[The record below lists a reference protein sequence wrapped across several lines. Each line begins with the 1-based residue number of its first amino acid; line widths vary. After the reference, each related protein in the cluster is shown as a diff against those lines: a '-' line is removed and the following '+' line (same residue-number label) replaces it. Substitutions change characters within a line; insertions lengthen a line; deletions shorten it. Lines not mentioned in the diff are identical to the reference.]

1 MGSATLNSRGKSR
14 GKSLRPRRVGG
25 VKGVK
30 AAAAAHPRLKRLQPS
45 RRWSSIPPMSNA
57 APELPPA
64 VVEKVEDVQKLQVA
78 ALERAQ
84 ALLATLPV
92 AERSTYETALALMQ
106 STLAVLSR
114 HTARDDMHGV
124 LEPARFQ
131 AFAALLQQRR
141 KAARLSREY
150 LAVRAGLSPSTIKNI
165 ERTKQSPSRTTLLR
179 LLAVAELG
187 LQVRDIADDVTADP
201 QWQPNAWFAPRY
213 DAAKLFGE
221 MVEML
226 GGPGGT
232 LEQTY
237 LYLDPQSAADWLAI
251 CNSERFTSSWRSA
264 CPLDQIA
271 AKIVRQVG
279 KIGLDVVGLG
289 VGDGKNETRLTQ
301 AIAELRPQPP
311 ALNLKLLDISHTLV
325 SSASKYATETLAP
338 HHVPVFALHA
348 NFHDLA
354 RYPVLQCTPQ
364 SAHLRRVYTLLG
376 YTMANL
382 DNEVRWFED
391 LTSCTA
397 SGDLAVLDFQ
407 LGYGSPDD
415 PEQLARRDPRLHSD
429 MPAGYENWLGGPIRR
444 HCPGAGAIT
453 FETRLQTQCLIPGAY
468 EVQAVARVRLSDGG
482 ERRFTVFR
490 SRRYNVERLAQC
502 LEGLG
507 WNCLASLKYGPGA
520 EKTAAVMLL
529 RRR

>member
-1 MGSATLNSRGKSR
+1 
-14 GKSLRPRRVGG
+14 
-25 VKGVK
+25 
-30 AAAAAHPRLKRLQPS
+30 
-45 RRWSSIPPMSNA
+45 MSHA
-57 APELPPA
+57 APSELPPA
-64 VVEKVEDVQKLQVA
+64 VVDDVQDVQKLQVA

-92 AERSTYETALALMQ
+92 GERSTYETALALMQ
-106 STLAVLSR
+106 STLAVLTR
-114 HTARDDMHGV
+114 HADRDDGHGV
-124 LEPARFQ
+124 LDPARFQ

-141 KAARLSREY
+141 KAARLSRDH
-150 LAVRAGLSPSTIKNI
+150 LALRAGLSPSTIRNI
-165 ERTKQSPSRTTLLR
+165 ERTWQSPSRTTLLR
-179 LLAVAELG
+179 LLAVPELG
-187 LQVRDIADDVTADP
+187 LQVRDIAEDVSADP

-226 GGPGGT
+226 SGPGGT

-237 LYLDPQSAADWLAI
+237 LYLDPQSAADWLSI
-251 CNSERFTSSWRSA
+251 CNGERFTSSWRSA
-264 CPLDQIA
+264 CPLDQVA

-279 KIGLDVVGLG
+279 KSGLDVVGLG
-289 VGDGKNETRLTQ
+289 VGDGKNETRLAQ

-311 ALNLKLLDISHTLV
+311 ALGLKLLDISHTLV
-325 SSASKYATETLAP
+325 STASKHATETLAP
-338 HHVPVFALHA
+338 HHVPVVALHA

-397 SGDLAVLDFQ
+397 AGDLAVLDFQ
-407 LGYGSPDD
+407 LAYGRSEEPDTLWRLD
-415 PEQLARRDPRLHSD
+415 PGLKNG
-429 MPAGYENWLGGPIRR
+429 MPAGYTGWLSGPIRR
-444 HCPGAGAIT
+444 HCPGASAIE
-453 FETRLQTQCLIPGAY
+453 FETKLQNRCLVPGAY
-468 EVQAVARVRLSDGG
+468 ELQAVARVRMSDGG

-490 SRRYNVERLAQC
+490 NRRYDAERLAQC
-502 LEGLG
+502 LDTLG
-507 WNCLASLKYGPGA
+507 WSPLASLKYGAGA
-520 EKTAAVMLL
+520 AKTAAVMLL